1 MHINDI
7 IINMNNNDSA
17 TASAISIFVLLKK
30 KDLMNFYIILNKSL
44 CMIKFF
50 NVKLFTNK

>member
-30 KDLMNFYIILNKSL
+30 KR
-44 CMIKFF
+44 F
-50 NVKLFTNK
+50 NEFLYYFK